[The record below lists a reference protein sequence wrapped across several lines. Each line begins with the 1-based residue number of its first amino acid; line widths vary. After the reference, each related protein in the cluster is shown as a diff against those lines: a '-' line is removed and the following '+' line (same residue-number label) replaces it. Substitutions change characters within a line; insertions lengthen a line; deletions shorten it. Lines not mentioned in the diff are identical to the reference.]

1 MLWRPIPRPVS
12 GAPAANLP
20 PPTPPSDNF
29 SVSST
34 VHSPKTAI
42 GQRRLKLS
50 QILTA
55 ANQLTLVRMAF
66 LPFVVIKLV
75 EGHYRG
81 ALILFLFAGLSDGLD
96 GLLART
102 LHQ

>member
-1 MLWRPIPRPVS
+1 TIS
-12 GAPAANLP
+12 
-20 PPTPPSDNF
+20 F
-29 SVSST
+29 VSST
-34 VHSPKTAI
+34 LDPAKVAA
-42 GQRRLKLS
+42 GQRRVKLS

-55 ANQLTLVRMAF
+55 PNQLTLVRMAF

-81 ALILFLFAGLSDGLD
+81 ALVLFLFAGLSDGLD

-102 LHQ
+102 LHQQTRLGQYLEIGRASCRERV